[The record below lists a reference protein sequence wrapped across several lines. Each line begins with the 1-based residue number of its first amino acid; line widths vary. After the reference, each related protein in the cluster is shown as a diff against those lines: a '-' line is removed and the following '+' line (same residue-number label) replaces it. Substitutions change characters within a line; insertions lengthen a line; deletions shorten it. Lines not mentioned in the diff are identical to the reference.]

1 MKKNKFS
8 FQKRIGFIASVIL
21 TICAFMLF
29 VPELLGANLFS
40 PETVTTLLIQSAVVP
55 IYYDASTGRAV
66 YSASAINAA
75 SDAAPGVGAIP
86 TVCVCDSINPYR
98 IPNSLTLTATST
110 GIGSVAKLTPFDDVA
125 EAVQGSLGTIF
136 FGIAEIPFGA
146 GTIAKQDGTFIFAAD
161 NIRNITATRML
172 VIDKITAFGTE
183 VATNASASLNYVRG
197 FISGNENQ
205 LLTFNLTQT
214 NQSAVNVLQWSA
226 LGVIAG
232 GLLYYKSNEGFQFT
246 FTTAAGIINLQLS
259 IKGYQYYGN

>member
-1 MKKNKFS
+1 MKKNKFN
-8 FQKRIGFIASVIL
+8 FQRKIKYMAAVIF
-21 TICAFMLF
+21 TFMAAFMAI
-29 VPELLGANLFS
+29 PEL
-40 PETVTTLLIQSAVVP
+40 SAVDLVTFAVVAP

-75 SDAAPGVGAIP
+75 SDAAPGVGSAAVPQI
-86 TVCVCDSINPYR
+86 CVCDSVTPYR
-98 IPNSLTLTATST
+98 IPSSLTLTATST
-110 GIGSVAKLTPFDDVA
+110 GIGSVAKITPFDDVA

-136 FGIAEIPFGA
+136 FGVAEIPFGA

-197 FISGNENQ
+197 FISGNDNM
-205 LLTFNLTQT
+205 LLTFNLQQT

-226 LGVIAG
+226 LGVIPG
-232 GLLYYKSNEGFQFT
+232 GLLYYKSNEGFQYT
-246 FTTAAGIINLQLS
+246 FITAAGVLNLQLS

>member
-1 MKKNKFS
+1 MKKNKIS
-8 FQKRIGFIASVIL
+8 FDKRIKYMVGVIF
-21 TICAFMLF
+21 TIMALMFSI
-29 VPELLGANLFS
+29 PEL
-40 PETVTTLLIQSAVVP
+40 SAVDLVTFGAIVP

-66 YSASAINAA
+66 YSASSINAGA
-75 SDAAPGVGAIP
+75 DAAPGLTGGASLP
-86 TVCVCDSINPYR
+86 VLCVCDSINPYR
-98 IPNSLTLTATST
+98 VPNSLTLTATST
-110 GIGSVAKLTPFDDVA
+110 GIGSVAKITPFDDVA

-197 FISGNENQ
+197 FISGNDNQ
-205 LLTFNLTQT
+205 LLTFSLTQT
-214 NQSAVNVLQWSA
+214 NQSAVNVLTWAA
-226 LGVIAG
+226 LGVIPG
-232 GLLYYKSNEGFQFT
+232 GLLYYKSNEGFQYT
-246 FTTAAGIINLQLS
+246 FTTALGIINLQLS